1 MMKLRSKRGMTLMEM
16 IPAVV
21 LTAVIIAAAASVL
34 YLGAHTYQ
42 TGTAGA
48 SNQQKGLLV
57 ESYLQKYASV
67 TKKVSDHEVVDKCVV
82 FSIANDT
89 LTIQDHISSSSNKTL
104 VTIDGID
111 QIQFSLNGNNLDY
124 IIGFPDTE
132 YTLHGGI
139 VMNNSPT
146 GSVSTISDKNSILSL
161 TY

>member
-1 MMKLRSKRGMTLMEM
+1 MKLHSKKGMTLMEM

-34 YLGAHTYQ
+34 YLGAHTFQ

-67 TKKVSDHEVVDKCVV
+67 TKSIGDGTGSDKCVV
-82 FSIANDT
+82 FSISNQVLKIQNRESTSSVKT
-89 LTIQDHISSSSNKTL
+89 LT
-104 VTIDGID
+104 TIDGIS
-111 QIQFSLNGNNLDY
+111 QIQFTLSGNKLDY
-124 IIGFPDTE
+124 VIAFEGTT

-139 VMNNSPT
+139 VMNNTPSGT
-146 GSVSTISDKNSILSL
+146 VSTISNNDKSVSFS
-161 TY
+161 Y